1 MKNKAIEKIE
11 AEKIGTEFQRK
22 VWRAIASIPRGKT
35 RSYKWIAK
43 KAGKPKAV
51 RAAANACGANPLPP
65 DIPCHRV
72 IASDGTIGG
81 FSGGIAK
88 KKKLLEREG
97 IVFA

>member
-22 VWRAIASIPRGKT
+22 VWRTIASIPRGET

-43 KAGKPKAV
+43 RAGRPKAV
-51 RAAANACGANPLPP
+51 RAAANACGANPLAPE
-65 DIPCHRV
+65 IPCHRV

-81 FSGGIAK
+81 FSSGIALK
-88 KKKLLEREG
+88 RKLLKLEG
-97 IVFA
+97 INI